1 MAESSSEE
9 NEAEDEDEYEKE
21 EKTVWFDCLT
31 GMEGAPAMHVERLT
45 EKNMENFCMKN
56 GRVLEE
62 A

>member
-1 MAESSSEE
+1 MTESSSEE
-9 NEAEDEDEYEKE
+9 NEDEDEDDEE

-45 EKNMENFCMKN
+45 DKNMENFGMKN